1 MDALSREALSELW
14 YFFSKR
20 VPLPPTIATIAIP
33 GSWPLPG
40 MVFGVNTVA
49 KLSPEDYKSLDLIR
63 RLWLLVEPHLTH
75 PSSAKGMLTRA
86 ITNFLKAHTV
96 LLVTYIFVILIFLFS
111 VFVVSVKSMEYEMI
125 ATGFCTWLAL

>member
-75 PSSAKGMLTRA
+75 PSSAKGMLTREIA
-86 ITNFLKAHTV
+86 NFPKVHTL
-96 LLVTYIFVILIFLFS
+96 LLVTYIFIILIFLFS
-111 VFVVSVKSMEYEMI
+111 VFVVSVKPMEYEMI
-125 ATGFCTWLAL
+125 ATGFCARLAL

>member
-1 MDALSREALSELW
+1 VDALSREALSELW

-86 ITNFLKAHTV
+86 ITNSLKVHTV